1 MEALISL
8 TASSSVGNW
17 YICTPLLTSSLM
29 ILILNL
35 CSSLL
40 EIVSALA
47 IMGMMLTCGP
57 KKYNRIAQRRKINR
71 HWRLIK
77 DMKPSKVVQVVD
89 GALMYIKKSSQTEM
103 MNANKAGHMQEETAS
118 LFGCMAHPKTT
129 LK

>member
-47 IMGMMLTCGP
+47 IMGMMLTCGG
-57 KKYNRIAQRRKINR
+57 
-71 HWRLIK
+71 LEE
-77 DMKPSKVVQVVD
+77 SKVKSDPKSTTNVED
-89 GALMYIKKSSQTEM
+89 KPAL
-103 MNANKAGHMQEETAS
+103 ETN
-118 LFGCMAHPKTT
+118 
-129 LK
+129 